1 MDRTTIG
8 RDTRVCMSLSARPG
22 NAGSRLHNWLYDR
35 YGLDYLYK
43 SFTTTDL
50 PAAVGASARWAFAA
64 ARSRCRSRKR

>member
-1 MDRTTIG
+1 
-8 RDTRVCMSLSARPG
+8 MSLSARPG

-50 PAAVGASARWAFAA
+50 PAAVGH
-64 ARSRCRSRKR
+64 SRAGHSRLRDLDAVHKR